1 MVRWDVAVVGLGAM
15 GSSAAWHLAGRG
27 RRVVGLEQYE
37 QGHDRG
43 GSHGRSRIF
52 RLAYDQ
58 DDYVRLAVA
67 SLPQWRAL
75 EDEAGAQIL
84 ECYGAIDYGNDVVL
98 SGIAA
103 AMARN
108 GMPVQLLS
116 VADAARRWGG
126 IRFPGPVLY
135 SADGGRTDAD
145 AAVLALQQCA
155 AARGADLRFSTAV
168 RSVTVRDDGVLLSTD
183 AGDIEAAVAV
193 VAVNAWLPKLLGG
206 VVDLPPIRMTQ
217 EQPAF
222 FAVADEAQAWP
233 SFIHYVGQYQTAA
246 HFAAYGLP
254 SPSEGGVKVGEHG
267 TGVVVDP
274 DGERPPPDPAR
285 LERVS
290 QYVAQH
296 LPGLD
301 PEPIAVSR
309 CLYDMTADEN
319 FIVDRVGPLV
329 IGGGF
334 SGHGFKFVPEIGR
347 LLADLADGV
356 DHDIARFRFRF
367 PGSSQEI

>member
-1 MVRWDVAVVGLGAM
+1 M
-15 GSSAAWHLAGRG
+15 GSAAAWHLAGRG
-27 RRVVGLEQYE
+27 RSVIGLEQYG
-37 QGHDRG
+37 QGHDLG

-75 EDEAGAQIL
+75 EEEAGAQIL
-84 ECYGAIDYGNDVVL
+84 ELNGAIDYGNEVVL
-98 SGIAA
+98 NGIAA
-103 AMARN
+103 AMGRN
-108 GMPVQLLS
+108 ACQVQLLDA
-116 VADAARRWGG
+116 ADASRRWGG
-126 IRFPGPVLY
+126 FRFPGPVLY

-145 AAVLALQQCA
+145 AARLALQDRA
-155 AARGADLRFSTAV
+155 AARGADVRFSTAV
-168 RSVTVRDDGVLLSTD
+168 RAVAVRDDHVVLSTD
-183 AGDIEAAVAV
+183 AGDIECHVAV
-193 VAVNAWLPKLLGG
+193 VTVNAWLPKLLGA
-206 VVDLPPIRMTQ
+206 VVDLPPIRVTQ

-222 FAVADEAQAWP
+222 FAAADDALAWP
-233 SFIHYVGQYQTAA
+233 SFIHYVGQHQTAA
-246 HFAAYGLP
+246 DFAAYGLP
-254 SPSEGGVKVGEHG
+254 SPAEGGVKVGEHG
-267 TGVVVDP
+267 TGLEVDP
-274 DGERPPPDPAR
+274 DGDRPAPDQER

-319 FIVDRVGPLV
+319 FIVDRVGPVV

-356 DHDIARFRFRF
+356 AHDIARFRL
-367 PGSSQEI
+367 PGPR